1 MRPFVVL
8 SLAGIEPYKQISFAE
23 SAFLFFLLSNP
34 SFNSPYAR
42 SPYSL
47 RSLIPP
53 N

>member
-1 MRPFVVL
+1 MRSFTVL
-8 SLAGIEPYKQISFAE
+8 FLAGAQPKQISFAE
-23 SAFLFFLLSNP
+23 SAFLFFFLSNP
-34 SFNSPYAR
+34 SFISPYAR